1 MLILQ
6 RKEGESIKIGD
17 SIEVRVVEIGNSMVK
32 IAIDAPK
39 SINIFRSEL
48 LAAMDVNKES
58 IAQSSDFDILKNFA
72 KNGILLEN
80 KDEV

>member
-17 SIEVRVVEIGNSMVK
+17 DIEVRIAEIGSGIVK

-39 SINIFRSEL
+39 SINIFRTEL
-48 LAAMDVNKES
+48 LTAANINKE
-58 IAQSSDFDILKNFA
+58 AVVKSSEFNLLKKFA
-72 KNGILLEN
+72 KNGILSEN
-80 KDEV
+80 EK

>member
-17 SIEVRVVEIGNSMVK
+17 DIEVRIAEIGSGIVK

-39 SINIFRSEL
+39 SINIFRTEL
-48 LAAMDVNKES
+48 LTAANINKE
-58 IAQSSDFDILKNFA
+58 AVVKSSDFNLLKKFA

-80 KDEV
+80 EK

>member
-17 SIEVRVVEIGNSMVK
+17 SIEVRIVEAGNGIVK

-39 SINIFRSEL
+39 DISIIRSEL
-48 LAAMDVNKES
+48 LTAANVNKES
-58 IAQSSDFDILKNFA
+58 AAQNSDLAALKKFA
-72 KNGILLEN
+72 QNSIGK
-80 KDEV
+80 K

>member
-17 SIEVRVVEIGNSMVK
+17 DIEVRIAEIGSGIVK

-39 SINIFRSEL
+39 SINIFRTEL
-48 LAAMDVNKES
+48 LTAANINKE
-58 IAQSSDFDILKNFA
+58 AVVKSSDFNLLKKFA
-72 KNGILLEN
+72 KNGILSEYE
-80 KDEV
+80 K

>member
-17 SIEVRVVEIGNSMVK
+17 DIEVRNAEIGSGIVK
-32 IAIDAPK
+32 IAIVAPK
-39 SINIFRSEL
+39 SINIFRTEL
-48 LAAMDVNKES
+48 LTAANINKE
-58 IAQSSDFDILKNFA
+58 AVVKSSDFNLLKKFA

-80 KDEV
+80 EK

>member
-17 SIEVRVVEIGNSMVK
+17 DIEVRIAEIGSGIVK

-39 SINIFRSEL
+39 SINIFRTEL
-48 LAAMDVNKES
+48 LTAANINKE
-58 IAQSSDFDILKNFA
+58 AVVKSSDFNLLKKFA
-72 KNGILLEN
+72 KNGILSEN
-80 KDEV
+80 EK